1 MPVAST
7 KHKTPTPVRRVS
19 SSVQRTTEDHR
30 GSRGSP
36 RIKRIMAEFSRDIED
51 RSEAAEAD
59 QEDKGLGLK
68 PHAQAH
74 LLSATEYCKVKL
86 VYVKVL

>member
-1 MPVAST
+1 
-7 KHKTPTPVRRVS
+7 
-19 SSVQRTTEDHR
+19 
-30 GSRGSP
+30 
-36 RIKRIMAEFSRDIED
+36 MAEFSGDIED

-59 QEDKGLGLK
+59 PEDKGLGLK

-86 VYVKVL
+86 VNVKVESFVNCAMYG